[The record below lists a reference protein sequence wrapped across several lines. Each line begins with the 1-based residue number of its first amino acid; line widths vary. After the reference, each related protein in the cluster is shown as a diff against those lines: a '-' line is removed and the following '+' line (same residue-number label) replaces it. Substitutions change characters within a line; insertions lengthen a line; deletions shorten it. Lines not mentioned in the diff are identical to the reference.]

1 MTTPFGL
8 TGRTVIVTGAAQG
21 IGRAVATSAVA
32 MGARVV
38 VVDLNDSAIAGLA
51 RDLGE
56 DKALAVAGSV
66 ADEAFAASMVEQ
78 AVARFGAVHGLVNN
92 AGVTRAAMIEKMTT
106 HDWQTVID
114 VNLTGVYLCLQAVG
128 RHMIARA
135 KAGEKTPGAIVNI
148 ASGAGRRGSIGQV
161 NYAASKAGVY
171 GITMSAAREWARHG
185 IRVNTVNPGGIVE
198 TPMTETIRDPKFID
212 KYLPNIPLART
223 APPEEIAW
231 PICFLLTD
239 AASYITG
246 QSLGVDGGFHM
257 TAG

>member
-8 TGRTVIVTGAAQG
+8 AGRTIIVTGAAQG
-21 IGRAVATSAVA
+21 IGRAVASAAVA
-32 MGARVV
+32 MGGRVV
-38 VVDLNDSAIAGLA
+38 AVDRQAEAVESLA
-51 RDLGE
+51 AELGAE
-56 DKALAVAGSV
+56 QVLALAGSV
-66 ADEAFAASMVEQ
+66 TDEGFVAAMVEQ

-92 AGVTRAAMIEKMTT
+92 AGVTRPAMIEKMALR
-106 HDWQTVID
+106 DWQTVID

-128 RHMIARA
+128 RHMVARA
-135 KAGEKTPGAIVNI
+135 KAGEKAPGAIVNI
-148 ASGAGRRGSIGQV
+148 ASGAGRRGTIGQV

-212 KYLPNIPLART
+212 KYLPNIPLGRT
-223 APPEEIAW
+223 APAEEIAW